1 MMSKHILALT
11 GISLPLLFSHT
22 ASAVSLEQAVKESL
36 LWHPQVSASV
46 NSRYSADEDLR
57 AARGGFL
64 PTLNLSAGTG
74 WEQTDNSSTRAA
86 NDHRRNLH
94 RSESSIN
101 LSQNVFNGFA
111 TTSEVDRQRAT
122 VNSRAYSVL
131 NTSEVTALNA
141 IQSYLDVLM
150 RQRMVKLAEDNLKS
164 HERVFDQIRLRTQQ
178 GVGRKADYEQAQ
190 ARLAQARNNLLTEQ
204 TNLEDAQANY
214 FSVVGREATGLS
226 MPMATNIPAT
236 QAEAH
241 KQMLENSPLLKQ
253 ADADVEATRQ
263 QYEAAKS
270 RFYPS
275 VDIDLGRRMD
285 NNIDGTRGHD
295 QEWQAMLRMR
305 YNLFN
310 GGSDKAQLS
319 SYAYKMQ
326 EAQDV
331 KRNALRQLDE
341 ELRLSWNAWRN
352 AKQQVPIAKDYA
364 ERSAVVRTAY
374 QEQFSIGERSLLDML
389 DSENEVFNAQRRYVE
404 MQFVEMFTTYRIN
417 ARIGDL
423 LKQLNVQA
431 PSAAQ
436 PIETAKSPSSAH
448 SDLPKLR

>member
-1 MMSKHILALT
+1 MHKSIRVLT
-11 GISLPLLFSHT
+11 TLSLPLLF
-22 ASAVSLEQAVKESL
+22 AQNVSAATLEQAVKDSL

-46 NSRYSADEDLR
+46 NSRYSADQDLR
-57 AARGGFL
+57 AAKGGYL
-64 PTLNLSAGTG
+64 PTLDLTAGTG
-74 WEQTDNSSTRAA
+74 WEQTDNATTRAA
-86 NDHRRNLH
+86 NDHRRDLH

-101 LSQNVFNGFA
+101 LSQNLFNGFA
-111 TTSEVDRQRAT
+111 TTSEVARQQAT
-122 VNSRAYSVL
+122 ANSRAHAVM

-141 IQSYLDVLM
+141 IQTYLDVLM
-150 RQRMVKLAEDNLKS
+150 RQKMVQLAEENLKN
-164 HERVFDQIRLRTQQ
+164 HERVFDQIRLRTEQ
-178 GVGRKADYEQAQ
+178 GVGRTADFEQAQ
-190 ARLAQARNNLLTEQ
+190 ARLAQAQNNLLTEQ
-204 TNLEDAQANY
+204 TNLQDAQANY
-214 FSVVGREATGLS
+214 YSVVGKEATDLS
-226 MPMATNIPAT
+226 LPVMTQIPAS
-236 QAEAH
+236 QVEAR
-241 KQMLENSPLLKQ
+241 KLMLENSPLLKQ
-253 ADADVEATRQ
+253 ADSDVEATRQ

-275 VDIDLGRRMD
+275 VDVDVGRRMD
-285 NNIDGTRGHD
+285 NNVDGTRGHD
-295 QEWQAMLRMR
+295 QEWQAMVRMR

-341 ELRLSWNAWRN
+341 ELRLSWNAWEN
-352 AKQQVPIAKDYA
+352 AKKQVPIAKDYA
-364 ERSAVVRTAY
+364 ERSAIVRTAY

-389 DSENEVFNAQRRYVE
+389 DSENEVFTAQRRYVE

-423 LKQLNVQA
+423 LKQLKIQA

-436 PIETAKSPSSAH
+436 PEEEQQTAH
-448 SDLPKLR
+448 VNLPELK